1 MFNTVISFGNDI
13 SVPEEVLE
21 KTVEDIL
28 QTIKSE
34 LPEEAQTYE
43 VYESILCRC
52 KDRLQSGRIVLEHLF
67 YHILERIRDDFQFF
81 ILGSGSAMNQIGIC
95 FDIENEGIS
104 ICPLVGFIG
113 NAYGNRFWI
122 FKYFAWVYVTNEGL
136 IWSNKSIFDVL
147 KRNVFWAVGALS

>member
-52 KDRLQSGRIVLEHLF
+52 KDRLHCVIASFLPYPG
-67 YHILERIRDDFQFF
+67 
-81 ILGSGSAMNQIGIC
+81 
-95 FDIENEGIS
+95 
-104 ICPLVGFIG
+104 
-113 NAYGNRFWI
+113 AY
-122 FKYFAWVYVTNEGL
+122 
-136 IWSNKSIFDVL
+136 
-147 KRNVFWAVGALS
+147 KR

>member
-43 VYESILCRC
+43 DYESILCRC
-52 KDRLQSGRIVLEHLF
+52 KDRLQSGRIVL
-67 YHILERIRDDFQFF
+67 
-81 ILGSGSAMNQIGIC
+81 
-95 FDIENEGIS
+95 
-104 ICPLVGFIG
+104 
-113 NAYGNRFWI
+113 
-122 FKYFAWVYVTNEGL
+122 
-136 IWSNKSIFDVL
+136 
-147 KRNVFWAVGALS
+147 

>member
-43 VYESILCRC
+43 GYESILCRC
-52 KDRLQSGRIVLEHLF
+52 KDRLQSGRIVL
-67 YHILERIRDDFQFF
+67 
-81 ILGSGSAMNQIGIC
+81 
-95 FDIENEGIS
+95 
-104 ICPLVGFIG
+104 
-113 NAYGNRFWI
+113 
-122 FKYFAWVYVTNEGL
+122 
-136 IWSNKSIFDVL
+136 
-147 KRNVFWAVGALS
+147 

>member
-34 LPEEAQTYE
+34 LPEAQTYE

-52 KDRLQSGRIVLEHLF
+52 KDRLQSGRIVL
-67 YHILERIRDDFQFF
+67 
-81 ILGSGSAMNQIGIC
+81 
-95 FDIENEGIS
+95 
-104 ICPLVGFIG
+104 
-113 NAYGNRFWI
+113 
-122 FKYFAWVYVTNEGL
+122 
-136 IWSNKSIFDVL
+136 
-147 KRNVFWAVGALS
+147 

>member
-34 LPEEAQTYE
+34 LPVEAQTYE

-52 KDRLQSGRIVLEHLF
+52 KDRLQSGRIVL
-67 YHILERIRDDFQFF
+67 
-81 ILGSGSAMNQIGIC
+81 
-95 FDIENEGIS
+95 
-104 ICPLVGFIG
+104 
-113 NAYGNRFWI
+113 
-122 FKYFAWVYVTNEGL
+122 
-136 IWSNKSIFDVL
+136 
-147 KRNVFWAVGALS
+147 

>member
-43 VYESILCRC
+43 VYEFILCRC
-52 KDRLQSGRIVLEHLF
+52 KDRLQSGRIVL
-67 YHILERIRDDFQFF
+67 
-81 ILGSGSAMNQIGIC
+81 
-95 FDIENEGIS
+95 
-104 ICPLVGFIG
+104 
-113 NAYGNRFWI
+113 
-122 FKYFAWVYVTNEGL
+122 
-136 IWSNKSIFDVL
+136 
-147 KRNVFWAVGALS
+147 